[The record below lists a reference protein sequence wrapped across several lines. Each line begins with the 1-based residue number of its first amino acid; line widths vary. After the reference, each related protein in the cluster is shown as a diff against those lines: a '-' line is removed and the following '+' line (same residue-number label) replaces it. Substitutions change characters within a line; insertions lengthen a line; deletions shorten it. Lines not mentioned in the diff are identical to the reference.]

1 MNTECYLGP
10 TLCPKA
16 DMGSNFARHENEQ
29 TSDVVLNHVKR
40 FERNNYTGVD
50 DGDRNITDGR
60 IDLDFMGQPIAHC
73 TRIQARIEKAV

>member
-1 MNTECYLGP
+1 MRVKESQIKRMLFCNE
-10 TLCPKA
+10 A
-16 DMGSNFARHENEQ
+16 DTGSNFARHENEQ

-60 IDLDFMGQPIAHC
+60 IDFEPSLWYPVY
-73 TRIQARIEKAV
+73 RRVS